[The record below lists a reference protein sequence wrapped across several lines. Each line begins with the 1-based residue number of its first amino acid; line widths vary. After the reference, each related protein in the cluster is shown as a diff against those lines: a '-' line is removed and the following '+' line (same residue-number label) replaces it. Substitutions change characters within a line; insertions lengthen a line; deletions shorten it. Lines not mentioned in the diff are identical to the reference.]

1 MKKLWILLLL
11 ALLSAVSAEAAEPVE
26 AEPAGYVALT
36 FDDGPSGPI
45 TERLLDGL
53 KERGVHATF
62 FLCGYRMEEYPAPLP
77 RYLTEGHE
85 LGVHSTVHADLTRLS
100 PGDLHR
106 DLEGTARAIEA
117 ATGVRP
123 TLLRPPGGAYNEA
136 VLEAAEAKGL
146 PSRSEVFAD
155 RGYRRDGTLVPR
167 SQPGAL
173 ITDEDEAIAR
183 VIRMVRDGVVTSVDG
198 VDVPLR
204 AESICVHGDGE
215 KALLFVRRIR
225 KALEEAGIEA
235 RA

>member
-123 TLLRPPGGAYNEA
+123 TLLRPPGGAYNAA
-136 VLEAAEAKGL
+136 VLESAETEGLSVILWATRDPVQTVAAMGRQAEDGDIILMHDMSQGSVDAAL
-146 PSRSEVFAD
+146 SLAD
-155 RGYRRDGTLVPR
+155 DLRARGFVLVTVSQLAALR
-167 SQPGAL
+167 HRAMQPG
-173 ITDEDEAIAR
+173 R
-183 VIRMVRDGVVTSVDG
+183 VYRNFRG
-198 VDVPLR
+198 
-204 AESICVHGDGE
+204 
-215 KALLFVRRIR
+215 
-225 KALEEAGIEA
+225 
-235 RA
+235 